1 MRETLDSPAKFKTQK
16 SLDRVRHA
24 FIIFEKGHLLVN
36 LDRDSLNLIK
46 DRLGPNTVLSG
57 EMQRDCLRGNRRQG
71 DQLTPLLS
79 SSV

>member
-1 MRETLDSPAKFKTQK
+1 MRETLGSPAKFKTQK
-16 SLDRVRHA
+16 ALDRVRHA
-24 FIIFEKGHLLVN
+24 FIIFEKAHLLLN

-46 DRLGPNTVLSG
+46 DRLAPNTVLSG

-71 DQLTPLLS
+71 GQLTPLLS

>member
-1 MRETLDSPAKFKTQK
+1 MRETLGSPAKFKTQK
-16 SLDRVRHA
+16 SLDRVWHA

-36 LDRDSLNLIK
+36 LDRNSLNLIK
-46 DRLGPNTVLSG
+46 DRLGPNMVLNG

>member
-1 MRETLDSPAKFKTQK
+1 MRETLGSPAKFKTQK
-16 SLDRVRHA
+16 ALDRVRHE
-24 FIIFEKGHLLVN
+24 FIIFEKAHLLVN

-46 DRLGPNTVLSG
+46 DRLGPNTVLNG

-71 DQLTPLLS
+71 GQLTRLPS

>member
-16 SLDRVRHA
+16 SLDRVQHA

-46 DRLGPNTVLSG
+46 DRLGPNTVLNG